1 MKQFLLAVLTF
12 LLCSSVHTQSIP
24 WFFSTP
30 IFQEWQ
36 EANKVEGLIAR
47 HPEFAS
53 FQDYNNYLPKL
64 AYRQNTELS
73 QVEAHYSFDEQGDV
87 KTVTIIR
94 KEIRL
99 SDSNYALNEDEY
111 NQLCGEFKELPY
123 ALPANFLKESV
134 PVQGLEHLN
143 VKRHKRWGSLTRN
156 DEIISI
162 GGSLPKFSDAYSA
175 HYRYELVARIHF
187 ENGLFLSYETYYP
200 GSADTGGLPYYTK
213 VWFDEVVD
221 SCSLLKVHAYTPGWE
236 GDWGEKAIIK
246 DTIVGLG
253 YYRCLDNG
261 LVEGEVFEDTIG
273 TLIYGSPLIRMHE
286 TQKGRK
292 TVFDMNIISFRHI
305 YSIYDTYLEGLIP
318 PSPNVSYL
326 GWFHSGGGYFQ
337 RDDHL
342 FASPTVKGEYQ
353 LIRKLDKNGNYKSE
367 ELFEINQGK
376 KQLLWSGKKVE
387 DGYAHERKK
396 GRYASKITY
405 FRSKE
410 EGRFEVIQHQKVR
423 KNLFK
428 VDFRLVFEGGEIVTE
443 ENGSTKKVRYEVLY
457 RE

>member
-24 WFFSTP
+24 WFFSTS

-53 FQDYNNYLPKL
+53 FQDYNNYLSKL
-64 AYRQNTELS
+64 GYRQNTELS
-73 QVEAHYSFDEQGDV
+73 QVEAHYSLNEQGDV
-87 KTVTIIR
+87 KAVTIIR

-134 PVQGLEHLN
+134 PVQGLDHLN

-156 DEIISI
+156 NEIVSI

-236 GDWGEKAIIK
+236 GDWGEKAIMK

-253 YYRCLDNG
+253 YYRCVDNE
-261 LVEGEVFEDTIG
+261 LVEGEVFEDSSGI
-273 TLIYGSPLIRMHE
+273 LIYGSPLIRARE
-286 TQKGRK
+286 TQKGR
-292 TVFDMNIISFRHI
+292 MNVIDLNIMSFRHI
-305 YSIYDTYLEGLIP
+305 YSLYDTYLNAMIP
-318 PSPNVSYL
+318 SSPNVSYL
-326 GWFHSGGGYFQ
+326 GWFHSSGGSFN
-337 RDDHL
+337 RNDL
-342 FASPTVKGEYQ
+342 MFSSPTTKGTYQ
-353 LIRKLDKNGNYKSE
+353 LIRKRDKNGEYKSE
-367 ELFEINQGK
+367 ALFEWIQGK
-376 KQLLWSGKKVE
+376 RELLWEGKKVE
-387 DGYAHERKK
+387 DGYAHIRKR
-396 GRYASKITY
+396 GRHAETITY
-405 FRSKE
+405 FRSQE
-410 EGRFEVIQHQKVR
+410 DGTFEVIRHQKVR
-423 KNLFK
+423 NNLFK
-428 VDFRLVFEGGEIVTE
+428 VDVHLTFEDGEIVAE